1 MVENFDLLSVVHMH
15 FVHSLLNGRSI
26 YDEKQAKF
34 NQLPKYV
41 VFLEASL
48 PPSYSSR
55 CKGVEDIGE
64 IKEKPLDLE
73 IPTMLSD
80 QLVPLF
86 LQKSEKNDLSIIN
99 GIVESISSDFN
110 TDTRQ
115 IFPSAVK
122 FLCAWHGLMRKRAS
136 KIFYNFITT
145 SHIYKFYI
153 PPS

>member
-15 FVHSLLNGRSI
+15 FVHSLLNGRAI

-48 PPSYSSR
+48 PPSYSEG
-55 CKGVEDIGE
+55 CKDKEDIGE
-64 IKEKPLDLE
+64 IMEKPLDLE

-99 GIVESISSDFN
+99 GIVESIASEFN

-122 FLCAWHGLMRKRAS
+122 FLCAWHGLMRKKVS
-136 KIFYNFITT
+136 KLFHNFIRNSLTKT
-145 SHIYKFYI
+145 I
-153 PPS
+153 